1 MANISTLKRCSKCR
15 EEKPDEEFP
24 KAAWLK
30 SGLRSDCKKCHSKTK
45 IHYLIKST
53 KTALTD
59 ENKNGRSN
67 QIKGYR
73 NEYFKDRHKKEK
85 GAQLTNEII
94 NETRLS
100 IQLKRVI
107 YEKSREIKS
116 SGNYGRA

>member
-1 MANISTLKRCSKCR
+1 M
-15 EEKPDEEFP
+15 PFQ
-24 KAAWLK
+24 
-30 SGLRSDCKKCHSKTK
+30 
-45 IHYLIKST
+45 
-53 KTALTD
+53 
-59 ENKNGRSN
+59 NKNTLSDQKHKNSANRRKQKWRSN